1 MEIGNL
7 VKVKKTLFSHSSYM
21 NTSGFYFGVIRGIKT
36 NSYDV
41 YFFYDREIVTIL
53 KPLVELS
60 LESDKLSTV
69 ETKNYSVYKQSTKK
83 KVRFATVMQEDAV
96 NLLRKSNL
104 ERLINPYEKIGLLTF
119 NDIRYSLH
127 NYNEY
132 AKKTGLYLS
141 FQERSRLMSMIYT
154 HMLEKGCKYIL

>member
-1 MEIGNL
+1 M
-7 VKVKKTLFSHSSYM
+7 
-21 NTSGFYFGVIRGIKT
+21 
-36 NSYDV
+36 
-41 YFFYDREIVTIL
+41 
-53 KPLVELS
+53 S

-154 HMLEKGCKYIL
+154 HMLEKGCKYILWMIPPIILNNNSKLT

>member
-1 MEIGNL
+1 
-7 VKVKKTLFSHSSYM
+7 M
-21 NTSGFYFGVIRGIKT
+21 NTSGFYFGVIRGIET

-60 LESDKLSTV
+60 LESDKLSTI
-69 ETKNYSVYKQSTKK
+69 ETKNYIAYKHLTKK
-83 KVRFATVMQEDAV
+83 KTVRFATVMQEDAV
-96 NLLRKSNL
+96 TLLRMCNL

-127 NYNEY
+127 HYNEY

-154 HMLEKGCKYIL
+154 IC